1 MPTRLAWFTPLPP
14 TRSGIAAYSAE
25 LLPALADTHRIDVFV
40 DAPAGVRAP
49 GATEVHDAHDFVWR
63 HARRPYDLIVY
74 QLGNSPC
81 HDYLWPY
88 LVRYPGLAVLHDG
101 QLHHARARAL
111 IAAGRAGDYRAEFA
125 YNHPRVPRSVA
136 DLGAAG
142 LLGALNYLWPMRRLV
157 LDASRAALAHN
168 AWLAD
173 DLRRESPALHV
184 EVVEMGVPDPAAG
197 PGARERARARLGVP
211 PDAVLLAA
219 FGKVT
224 PEKRIAE
231 TLRALA
237 ALDGGLPPW
246 RLMLCGEPV
255 DHYDA
260 REDARKLGLGG
271 RVSVTGYVGEAE
283 MPACIAA
290 ADVCLCLRWPSS
302 RETSASWLRCLAA
315 GKPTIVTDLVHLG
328 DVPAL
333 DPRDW
338 RIANPPSGRDARG
351 RPVRPV
357 CVAIDVVDERR
368 ALACAVARL
377 AADAALRAALG
388 AASRRLWR
396 RRFTLDRMAAGYRRA
411 IEAARR
417 KPPGPARREAL
428 LPHLR
433 RDGTERLRALIEE
446 AGMPA
451 AHAPDL

>member
-1 MPTRLAWFTPLPP
+1 MPPRLAWFTPLPP

-49 GATEVHDAHDFVWR
+49 GATEVHDAHDFVWK

-111 IAAGRAGDYRAEFA
+111 TAAGRAGDYRAEFA

-136 DLGAAG
+136 NLGAAG
-142 LLGALNYLWPMRRLV
+142 LLGALNYLWPMRRVV

-173 DLRRESPALHV
+173 DLRRERPELHV
-184 EVVEMGVPDPAAG
+184 EVVEMGVPDLAAG
-197 PGARERARARLGVP
+197 PGARARARARLGVP

-271 RVSVTGYVGEAE
+271 RVIVTGYVGEAE

-338 RIANPPSGRDARG
+338 RIANPPAGLRDDRRRRRAPRPDLRRRPSRG
-351 RPVRPV
+351 RRG
-357 CVAIDVVDERR
+357 
-368 ALACAVARL
+368 
-377 AADAALRAALG
+377 AALG
-388 AASRRLWR
+388 ARRGEPPPVAPPVHPRSDGRRLPAGAR
-396 RRFTLDRMAAGYRRA
+396 GGAAQT
-411 IEAARR
+411 ARR
-417 KPPGPARREAL
+417 GARRGA
-428 LPHLR
+428 PSASAPR
-433 RDGTERLRALIEE
+433 RDGASAGADRGSRDVCGARAGPLIQL
-446 AGMPA
+446 AVRW
-451 AHAPDL
+451 L